1 MLELTGLRDGVLA
14 LVAAH
19 REGRRTVADTV
30 EAVLAA
36 LDGARDPAVWI
47 HREPAEALRA
57 RAEQL
62 AGGPADLP
70 LLGVP
75 FAVKDNIDVAGL
87 PTTAG
92 CPDYAYVAEATAP
105 VVTRLLRA
113 GAILVGKTNL
123 DQFATGLVGTR
134 TPYGACA
141 SVFDPQRISGGSSS
155 GSAVAVAA
163 GLVAFALGT
172 DTAGSGRVPAAFNE
186 LVGLKPTRGLLST
199 AGVVPACRSL
209 DCVSIL
215 ARDSADAAAV
225 LAVASGYDPGDP
237 YSRRAP
243 APSPP
248 AGPSG
253 PPAPSAHG
261 ALSAPAAPS
270 GPPAPSAHRAPSPP
284 ARRAPVL
291 GVPAAG
297 GLRFFGDGAAQRA
310 WERAAVRVE
319 ALADRIVEVDLAPF
333 DEAAAL
339 LYGGPWVAERH
350 AAVGAFL
357 EREDVTA
364 DPTVRTV
371 ILAGAGFTASQAF
384 AAQHRLAALR
394 RHAEEVFAGID
405 VLVTPTAPTFP
416 THAEVAAEPVA
427 ANARLG
433 TYTNFVNLLDLAA
446 IAVPAGRRD
455 DGLPFGVTLVGPAF
469 ADAALL
475 NLAAAWEG
483 LPPTD
488 TAFGPSPGELDLAV
502 AGAHLSGLQRN
513 GELVELG
520 ARLVRATRTAPHY
533 RLFDLADG
541 TGRPGLVRARDG
553 EGGAA
558 VEVEVWRLG
567 HAAAGAFLAGVAAP
581 LAIGSIELEDGNTT
595 HGFLCEAHAVAGAPE
610 ATAHGGWRA
619 YRAAS

>member
-1 MLELTGLRDGVLA
+1 MLDPTGIRDGVHA
-14 LVAAH
+14 LVGAH

-47 HREPAEALRA
+47 HREPAEVLRA

-92 CPDYAYVAEATAP
+92 CPDFAYVAEATAP
-105 VVTRLLRA
+105 VVTRLLEA
-113 GAILVGKTNL
+113 GAIVVGKTNL

-134 TPYGACA
+134 TPFGACG
-141 SVFDPQRISGGSSS
+141 SVFDPQRVSGGSSS

-215 ARDSADAAAV
+215 ARDCADAAAV
-225 LAVASGYDPGDP
+225 LAVAAGYDPGDP

-243 APSPP
+243 GPPRRTPAASRALAPSDR
-248 AGPSG
+248 AG
-253 PPAPSAHG
+253 
-261 ALSAPAAPS
+261 
-270 GPPAPSAHRAPSPP
+270 
-284 ARRAPVL
+284 VL
-291 GVPAAG
+291 GVPTAAS
-297 GLRFFGDGAAQRA
+297 LHFFGDGEARCA
-310 WERAAVRVE
+310 WERAAARV
-319 ALADRIVEVDLAPF
+319 ATLADRVVEIDLAPF
-333 DEAAAL
+333 AEAAAL

-350 AAVGAFL
+350 AAVGPFL
-357 EREDVTA
+357 EREDVVT

-371 ILAGAGFTASQAF
+371 ILSGTGFTASQAF
-384 AAQHRLAALR
+384 AAQHRLASLR
-394 RHAEEVFAGID
+394 RHCDEVFADID
-405 VLVTPTAPTFP
+405 ALVTPTAPTFP
-416 THAEVAAEPVA
+416 THAEVAAEPVE

-469 ADAALL
+469 ADSALL
-475 NLAAAWEG
+475 ALATAWERDSLREGSTGG
-483 LPPTD
+483 LSPD
-488 TAFGPSPGELDLAV
+488 EATAGPAPDGANARPSPGELDLAV
-502 AGAHLSGLQRN
+502 VGAHLSGLERN
-513 GELVELG
+513 GELVALN
-520 ARLVRATRTAPHY
+520 ARLVRATRTAPRY

-541 TGRPGLVRARDG
+541 TGRPGLVRAGDG

-558 VEVEVWRLG
+558 VEVEVWRLD
-567 HAAAGAFLAGVAAP
+567 HAAAGAFLATVAAP
-581 LAIGSIELEDGNTT
+581 LAIGSVELEDGTIT
-595 HGFLCEAHAVAGAPE
+595 HGFLCEAHAVAAAPE
-610 ATAHGGWRA
+610 ATTHGGWRA
-619 YRAAS
+619 YRVAS